1 MLKRLLIPL
10 ALVFCL
16 APHQAW
22 AKSDTFGIGG
32 LLYEHPGDMTLRLLF
47 GELGSGGGY
56 FGLELQPWRLGWDGP
71 LLAEG
76 QQSRPLAL
84 RAGGFLAGPREFSL
98 GLGFVVEGL
107 KTGLP
112 ARVGESPHGLWHGAV
127 GVEGVI
133 TIAPV
138 QDGLLVMLFVGS
150 ELAPDDQQRS
160 YGELQFI
167 FPVDMGSWWL
177 GITGGVQ
184 VSSFV
189 LRGVDLLTITPALGL
204 MPLPKH

>member
-1 MLKRLLIPL
+1 MLRRLLLLVTCLCLTPQL
-10 ALVFCL
+10 AL
-16 APHQAW
+16 
-22 AKSDTFGIGG
+22 AKSNTFGIGG
-32 LLYEHPGDMTLRLLF
+32 LLYEHPGDVTLRLLF
-47 GELGSGGGY
+47 GALGSGGGY
-56 FGLELQPWRLGWDGP
+56 FGMELQPWRLGWAG
-71 LLAEG
+71 ATREEG

-84 RAGGFLAGPREFSL
+84 RAGAFLAGPEEFSL
-98 GLGFVVEGL
+98 GIGFIAEGL

-112 ARVGESPHGLWHGAV
+112 ASTGVSPHGLWHGAI
-127 GVEGVI
+127 GVEGVL

-138 QDGLLVMLFVGS
+138 KGGLLVMLFAGS
-150 ELAPDDQQRS
+150 QLAPDDQLRK

-189 LRGVDLLTITPALGL
+189 LRGVDLLTITPALGIF
-204 MPLPKH
+204 PIPKR